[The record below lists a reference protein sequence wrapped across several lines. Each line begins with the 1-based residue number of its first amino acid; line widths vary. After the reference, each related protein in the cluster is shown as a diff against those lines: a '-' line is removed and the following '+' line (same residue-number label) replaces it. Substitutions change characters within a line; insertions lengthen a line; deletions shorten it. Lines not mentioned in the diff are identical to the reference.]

1 MARPR
6 KPPAT
11 AASDHHALS
20 RKAVSG
26 PRPSLLRMDS
36 TLIDCDS
43 CQVAGLACQD
53 CVVSV
58 LLGVP
63 DPSEVP
69 VPIDGEHARAMGV
82 LADCGLVPPLRLQRE
97 VG

>member
-1 MARPR
+1 M
-6 KPPAT
+6 
-11 AASDHHALS
+11 
-20 RKAVSG
+20 SG
-26 PRPSLLRMDS
+26 PRPSLRDMTKSSDE
-36 TLIDCDS
+36 TVIDCDS

-63 DPSEVP
+63 DPSIVP
-69 VPIDGEHARAMGV
+69 VPIEGEHARAMGV

-97 VG
+97 VS